1 MARAKKV
8 KVNLFND
15 KKEEIGYD
23 FGEVR
28 IPDSWDEVTLEMMCD
43 LWKIQNDKKEKLEED
58 KKKAKADKKDEPDE
72 SLDMYNVTDKDILK
86 VFSTIDPEKI
96 DVLPVELYEQ
106 LMGHLSFT
114 VTPYE
119 SKAPSKHITIDG
131 IDFVINDM
139 ETLKVK
145 EYKDADTVIRNNPTD
160 YPSLLA
166 VLCRQKTGT
175 KTDNATGL
183 SWDVNEEY
191 TEEFANKIFD
201 ARREMFAKLPIAD
214 AMPLVSFFL
223 LKGIVSSK
231 VSQKSLTTLAQQLR
245 ELAENIENSVDS
257 MDLSIWSKFRVKRTL
272 RKYRKQID
280 DILLTS

>member
-58 KKKAKADKKDEPDE
+58 RKKAKADKKDEPDE

-106 LMGHLSFT
+106 LMGHLSFM

-119 SKAPSKHITIDG
+119 SKTPSKHITISG
-131 IDFVINDM
+131 IEFVINDM

-145 EYKDADTVIRNNPTD
+145 EYKDADTVLRNNPTD

-223 LKGIVSSK
+223 LKGISSSK